1 VRFRYTRNDET
12 TVPPLVTQASQYLA
26 GLLTGN
32 SMTHTVGIMM
42 TDTYGPA
49 AVFIQ
54 GLRDWQFAND
64 SQQTMLQK
72 ATRLNL
78 YFSNVS
84 FVGPNALSARLKTAG
99 TVTTPNGP
107 MPYTQDVLVSQ
118 VVPNYQSDSSDI
130 VTSYRQVIGNAS
142 GSPSPS
148 FTSLEGYIDAR
159 IFIAG
164 LLNHQGPFTADSI
177 VSSFESLPD
186 LSLGLG
192 PSDGYS
198 SMNHNYL
205 KSVWG
210 TAIQSDG
217 TFQNVYFWSD
227 GLPIQFY
234 Q

>member
-1 VRFRYTRNDET
+1 M
-12 TVPPLVTQASQYLA
+12 QATQYLT
-26 GLLTGN
+26 GLLTG
-32 SMTHTVGIMM
+32 SSGTQTVGIMM

-49 AVFIQ
+49 EVFIK
-54 GLRDWQFAND
+54 GIRDWQFAND
-64 SQQTMLQK
+64 SQQQMLQK

-78 YFSNVS
+78 IFSNVS
-84 FVGPNALSARLKTAG
+84 FCGPNALANRLKNDGMVASG
-99 TVTTPNGP
+99 AI
-107 MPYTQDVLVSQ
+107 PYTQNVLVSQ
-118 VVPNYQSDSSDI
+118 VVPNYQSDASDI
-130 VTSYRQVIGNAS
+130 VASYRQLIGAAA
-142 GSPSPS
+142 GTPAPS
-148 FTSLEGYIDAR
+148 FTSLEGYVDAR

-177 VSSFESLPD
+177 VNSFEMLPD

-198 SMNHNYL
+198 AMNHNYL

-210 TAIQSDG
+210 TAIQPDG
-217 TFQNVYFWSD
+217 TFQNIYFWSD